1 MAMHERARRTN
12 YVTLFAFINGPEAAP
27 STMAAEYTAYYFQ
40 LRCRQAVHSRV
51 AKFRIAAVGNYL
63 KHFTLQPQL

>member
-1 MAMHERARRTN
+1 MHEKRARRTLPQN
-12 YVTLFAFINGPEAAP
+12 YVTLFKWPRGGPEYNGGP
-27 STMAAEYTAYYFQ
+27 DYTIYYFQ
-40 LRCRQAVHSRV
+40 LRCRQVVHSRV